1 MGNRNVWEKSF
12 ENEGLCIRESF
23 KKRIPK
29 QERIKVCSRG
39 KVRTPNGE
47 LLEQIPALLTLYVC

>member
-1 MGNRNVWEKSF
+1 MILEIWPIGMYGKNHLNMGNRNVWEKSF

-39 KVRTPNGE
+39 KVR
-47 LLEQIPALLTLYVC
+47 